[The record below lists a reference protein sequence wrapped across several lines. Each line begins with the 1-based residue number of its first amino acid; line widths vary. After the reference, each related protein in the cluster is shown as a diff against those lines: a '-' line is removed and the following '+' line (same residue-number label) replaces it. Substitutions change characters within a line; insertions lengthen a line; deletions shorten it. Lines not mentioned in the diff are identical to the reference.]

1 MHEHLVGYV
10 CGALEADE
18 VQLVEQNLNG
28 DEEFR
33 RCLERVKLI
42 LAPLEC
48 DREDCSPPDGLAA
61 RVCQMLLSRKR
72 PPSAEGFA

>member
-1 MHEHLVGYV
+1 MHDHLVGYC

-18 VQLVEQNLNG
+18 TELVEQSLTA

-33 RCLERVKLI
+33 RCVERVKRL

-48 DREDCSPPDGLAA
+48 DREDCSPPDGLAT
-61 RVCQMLLSRKR
+61 RVCQMLLARKE
-72 PPSAEGFA
+72 PPSAEKFA